1 MGNCCNGRNPRLNTE
16 NNQPTDHKPNR
27 SKELRTEGSSAEYD
41 LNINALTVL
50 AKNNKRRKQ
59 PHKHAENLYPNESDY
74 ISIDL
79 NSDLIDQ
86 HESKS
91 DGGDSLEEMNYSI
104 YQASE
109 FTKQQQRTILG
120 FFQNFLHEIP
130 MDSDSESLDGFVY
143 ITLKDS
149 KNTGKTYILLI
160 STYAIYCIEPDNFEQ
175 LYRRIRLD
183 CILLIG
189 FDKDKTHAL
198 LHITNLDLKGD
209 LYFSSEKLSDT
220 ITAIEVLHKYIKS
233 YYIPAYTV
241 ESPAKLLSNYNN
253 LPSSEIVLHHTKQ
266 SLAITEIF
274 FNDRILGENTVF
286 VKPSRRA
293 TETRGVEDCIAVLCD
308 NYLYTLDKSYKYL
321 DKIHLSTFETAFLI
335 DKCDRLILQSSEF
348 ENVMWFWSSHF
359 LSVLEKAVTKCKRRG
374 IQVQYIT
381 MKEANYIMPFLNEP
395 KSATLLKKT
404 VDLEESKLLN
414 SSLRHSDKTQEP
426 KSALLYDSK
435 YKRSNSSFRHSN
447 SLKEPKSALLP
458 RSKYKRSNSSF
469 HRSNNLKEPKS
480 ALLPNSKYKWSN
492 SSFRHSDD
500 LKEPKSAKLPD
511 SSFRKSNSSL
521 RHSDDLKEPKSAL
534 LPSCHLKDSIKRPNS
549 STPSSTSKPPLFKPS
564 QNP

>member
-1 MGNCCNGRNPRLNTE
+1 MGNCCTGRNPRVNTE
-16 NNQPTDHKPNR
+16 NTQPTDHKVNK
-27 SKELRTEGSSAEYD
+27 SKHLRTEGSSVEYD

-50 AKNNKRRKQ
+50 AKTNKRRKQ
-59 PHKHAENLYPNESDY
+59 PNKPAEKLYPNESDY

-79 NSDLIDQ
+79 NSDLFDL

-91 DGGDSLEEMNYSI
+91 DGADSLEEMNYSI

-109 FTKQQQRTILG
+109 FTKQQQRMILG

-130 MDSDSESLDGFVY
+130 QDSDSESLDGFVY

-160 STYAIYCIEPDNFEQ
+160 STYAIYCIEPDNFDQ
-175 LYRRIRLD
+175 LYRRIRLV

-198 LHITNLDLKGD
+198 LHITHLDLKGD

-233 YYIPAYTV
+233 YYVPAYTV
-241 ESPAKLLSNYNN
+241 ENTAKLLSNYNN

-274 FNDRILGENTVF
+274 FNDGILGENTVF
-286 VKPSRRA
+286 VKPSRRT
-293 TETRGVEDCIAVLCD
+293 TETRGVEDCIAVLSD

-321 DKIHLSTFETAFLI
+321 DKIHLSTFETAFLV

-374 IQVQYIT
+374 IQVQYIN
-381 MKEANYIMPFLNEP
+381 MKDAKNIMPFLNEP
-395 KSATLLKKT
+395 QSATLLKKT

-414 SSLRHSDKTQEP
+414 LSLKYSDDLKEP
-426 KSALLYDSK
+426 KSALLPQSKYKRSNSSFRDSDNLKEPKSALLPESK

-447 SLKEPKSALLP
+447 
-458 RSKYKRSNSSF
+458 
-469 HRSNNLKEPKS
+469 
-480 ALLPNSKYKWSN
+480 
-492 SSFRHSDD
+492 
-500 LKEPKSAKLPD
+500 
-511 SSFRKSNSSL
+511 
-521 RHSDDLKEPKSAL
+521 DLKEPKSAL
-534 LPSCHLKDSIKRPNS
+534 LPSSHLKNAIKRSKSSIPA
-549 STPSSTSKPPLFKPS
+549 STPKPPLVKPS
-564 QNP
+564 QKSSNKC